1 MTPINYNTFFEL
13 LCEDERNR
21 TEQTVFTQYQTRRLS
36 YVGLN
41 NSYRPLPNAH
51 KTCTRK
57 PKVSAQ
63 QQRVYELKATS
74 EEIYGKST

>member
-21 TEQTVFTQYQTRRLS
+21 TPGQTAFTRYETRHLS
-36 YVGLN
+36 YG
-41 NSYRPLPNAH
+41 RPKFIGSLPDVH

-57 PKVSAQ
+57 PS
-63 QQRVYELKATS
+63 
-74 EEIYGKST
+74 